1 LRLRRNRDCA
11 QPFDLF
17 TRRSCEL
24 LALSCVRQA
33 MEDHCAKPRRGR
45 RPTNNVR
52 GERTIMAR
60 TAEEKL
66 ARDNRLRLQRADGEL
81 AMKEAAQAGIAVR
94 LNMTRLR
101 ELRLKKE
108 AETASDVQAPSSQKP
123 LKRARRR

>member
-1 LRLRRNRDCA
+1 MRLRRNRDCA

-17 TRRSCEL
+17 TRGSREL
-24 LALSCVRQA
+24 LGLSCVRQA
-33 MEDHCAKPRRGR
+33 MEDDCAKPRGGR
-45 RPTNNVR
+45 RPTNKVR

-108 AETASDVQAPSSQKP
+108 AETPSAVQAPPNQKA
-123 LKRARRR
+123 ARRAKPR

>member
-1 LRLRRNRDCA
+1 
-11 QPFDLF
+11 
-17 TRRSCEL
+17 
-24 LALSCVRQA
+24 
-33 MEDHCAKPRRGR
+33 
-45 RPTNNVR
+45 
-52 GERTIMAR
+52 MAR

-123 LKRARRR
+123 VKRARRR